1 MGRLDLFITK
11 SVSNFVRNTVDTLP
25 AISKRKEY
33 SVEVCFDRR
42 SLLSEKKEAIAKAQ
56 KKTARRRT
64 STVENAQTNQVYKGT
79 RSSKKRT
86 ARIIF

>member
-33 SVEVCFDRR
+33 SVEVCF
-42 SLLSEKKEAIAKAQ
+42 EKEDM
-56 KKTARRRT
+56 
-64 STVENAQTNQVYKGT
+64 
-79 RSSKKRT
+79 RT
-86 ARIIF
+86 AQNPNKSRGFGRFYC

>member
-33 SVEVCFDRR
+33 SVEVCF
-42 SLLSEKKEAIAKAQ
+42 EK
-56 KKTARRRT
+56 
-64 STVENAQTNQVYKGT
+64 
-79 RSSKKRT
+79 
-86 ARIIF
+86 